1 LEEINLD
8 KSYNPKNVED
18 KWYSVWTE
26 RDYFKAK
33 TGEGFDNGNAYTIVI
48 PPPNVTGILHIG
60 HALNA
65 TFQDVM
71 IRYHKMLGMNTLWLP
86 GTDHAGIATQNVVE
100 KALAKEKKR
109 RHDLGREKFVEKV
122 WEWKHATGSNIINQ
136 LKKMGASCD
145 WSRERFTMDEGLSTA
160 VRKVFVS
167 LYNEGLIYR
176 GNRITNWC
184 PRCTTALS
192 NDEVEFHDLPGKLWH
207 IKYPIIKDASRK
219 DLPDYLIVATTR
231 PETMLGD
238 TAVAVSPKDERYKN
252 LVGMKIMLPLMS
264 REIPIVADDY
274 IDMAFGTGAVK
285 VTPSHDPNDFEIGKR
300 HNLESITVLDIHG
313 KINENAPAYKGMTRF
328 DARKKIVEDLEA
340 MGLLV
345 KIEDHSHAVGHCYRC
360 DTIIEPYLSTQWFVN
375 MKPLAEMAIAAV
387 RDGEIEFMPK
397 RWEKTYFHWLENV
410 RDWCISRQLWWGH
423 RIPVWFCE
431 SCGHIN
437 VSETDPT
444 NCQKCNSDKLRQE
457 EDVLDTWFSSALWP
471 FSTLGWPEKTAD
483 LETFYP
489 TSVLIT
495 AFDIIYLWVARMI
508 MMGKKFMGKVPF
520 KKVYF
525 TMLVRDEKG
534 EKMSKS
540 KGTAIDPLKVIN
552 DYGTDALRFTLAAL
566 STPTADIN
574 LSYSTIEGY
583 RNFAN
588 KIWNAARFSLMNMTG
603 FTGKTIDEIPTLAGL
618 ELELPDKYLLARL
631 EDLIKTVRQNLDEYD
646 YSHAAFSLYEFIWSE
661 LCDWYIEIVKPRFY
675 LKEGGE
681 KSKLAAQCVLNF
693 VFVETMKL
701 LHPFMPFI
709 SEEIFTTFPKGS
721 LEKESLMVSEFPS
734 VESFN
739 AAAGLNFTNEDKND
753 IYASFKLMKE
763 IIVATRQ
770 IRAELGI
777 SPAVQIKPIIV
788 SPSGKVETIM
798 KDNLQWIKTVMR
810 AEEFDIRTAM
820 AGKHKGMAVTSVMAE
835 FAGMPDEERRIDIY
849 VPLAGLIDVEKEKD
863 RLKKEIAKA
872 DEEFEFVTKKLENK
886 NFIERANAEIVEKER
901 AKLEKYRQIKE
912 KLQATLKSFEE

>member
-8 KSYNPKNVED
+8 KSYNPKTVED
-18 KWYSVWTE
+18 KWYAVWTE
-26 RDYFKAK
+26 RDYFRAQ
-33 TGEGFDNGNAYTIVI
+33 TGEGFNNENAYTIVI

-71 IRYHKMLGMNTLWLP
+71 IRYNKMLGKNTLWLP

-100 KALAKEKKR
+100 KALAKEKVR

-122 WEWKHATGSNIINQ
+122 WEWKRTTGSNIINQ
-136 LKKMGASCD
+136 LKKLGASCD
-145 WSRERFTMDEGLSTA
+145 WSRERFTMDEGLSNA

-176 GNRITNWC
+176 GNRIINWC

-207 IKYPIIKDASRK
+207 IKYPVVKDASRK
-219 DLPDYLIVATTR
+219 DLPDFLVVATTR

-252 LVGMKIMLPLMS
+252 LIGMKIMLPLVN
-264 REIPIVADDY
+264 REIPIVADDH
-274 IDMAFGTGAVK
+274 IDMTFGTGAVK

-328 DARKKIVEDLEA
+328 DARKKIIEDLEA
-340 MGLLV
+340 LGLMA
-345 KIEDHSHAVGHCYRC
+345 KIDDHAHAVGHCYRC
-360 DTIIEPYLSTQWFVN
+360 DTVIEPYLSTQWFVD

-387 RDGEIEFMPK
+387 RDGEVEFMPK

-437 VSETDPT
+437 VSETDPA
-444 NCQKCNSDKLRQE
+444 NCQKCSSDKLRQE

-495 AFDIIYLWVARMI
+495 GFDIIYLWVARMI

-540 KGTAIDPLKVIN
+540 KGTAIDPLKVIS

-574 LSYSTIEGY
+574 LSYSAIEGY

-603 FTGKTIDEIPTLAGL
+603 FTGKTIDEIPNLASL
-618 ELELPDKYLLARL
+618 ELELPDKYLLAKL

-734 VESFN
+734 AESFK
-739 AAAGLNFTNEDKND
+739 AAAGLNFTDGDKND

-777 SPAVQIKPIIV
+777 SPAIQIKPIIV
-788 SPSGKVETIM
+788 SPSGRVENII
-798 KDNLQWIKTVMR
+798 KDNAQWIKTVMR
-810 AEEFDIRTAM
+810 AEEFDIRAVM
-820 AGKHKGMAVTSVMAE
+820 DGKPKGMAVTSIMAE
-835 FAGMPDEERRIDIY
+835 FAGMPDDERRIDIY
-849 VPLAGLIDVEKEKD
+849 LPLAGLIDIEKEKD

-872 DEEFEFVTKKLENK
+872 DEEFDFVTKKLENK

-912 KLQATLKSFEE
+912 KLQATLRSFEE

>member
-1 LEEINLD
+1 MEEINLD
-8 KSYNPKNVED
+8 KSYNPKTVED

-26 RDYFKAK
+26 RDYFRAK
-33 TGEGFDNGNAYTIVI
+33 TGEGFDNANAYTIVI

-71 IRYHKMLGMNTLWLP
+71 IRYNKMLGKNTLWLP

-100 KALAKEKKR
+100 KALAKEKVR

-122 WEWKHATGSNIINQ
+122 WEWKRTTGSNIINQ
-136 LKKMGASCD
+136 LKKLGASCD
-145 WSRERFTMDEGLSTA
+145 WSRERFTMDEGLSNA

-176 GNRITNWC
+176 GNRIINWC

-207 IKYPIIKDASRK
+207 IKYPVVKDASRK
-219 DLPDYLIVATTR
+219 DLPDFLVVATTR

-252 LVGMKIMLPLMS
+252 LIGMKIMLPLMN
-264 REIPIVADDY
+264 REIPIVADEY

-328 DARKKIVEDLEA
+328 DARKKIIEDLEA
-340 MGLLV
+340 LGLMV
-345 KIEDHSHAVGHCYRC
+345 KIDEHAHAVGHCYRC
-360 DTIIEPYLSTQWFVN
+360 DTVIEPYLSTQWFVD

-387 RDGEIEFMPK
+387 RDGEVEFMPK

-495 AFDIIYLWVARMI
+495 GFDIIYLWVARMI

-525 TMLVRDEKG
+525 TMLVRDDKG

-540 KGTAIDPLKVIN
+540 KGTAIDPLKVIS

-574 LSYSTIEGY
+574 LSYSAIEGY

-618 ELELPDKYLLARL
+618 ELELPDKYLLAKL

-734 VESFN
+734 AESFN
-739 AAAGLNFTNEDKND
+739 AAAGLNFTDGDKND

-777 SPAVQIKPIIV
+777 SPAIQIKPIIV
-788 SPSGKVETIM
+788 SPSDKVENII
-798 KDNLQWIKTVMR
+798 KDNAQWIKTVMR
-810 AEEFDIRTAM
+810 AEEFDIRAVM
-820 AGKHKGMAVTSVMAE
+820 AGKPKGMAVTSIMAE
-835 FAGMPDEERRIDIY
+835 FTGMPDEERRIDIY
-849 VPLAGLIDVEKEKD
+849 LPLEGLIDIEKEKD
-863 RLKKEIAKA
+863 RLKKEIIKA
-872 DEEFEFVTKKLENK
+872 DEEFDFVTKKLENK

-912 KLQATLKSFEE
+912 KLQATLASFEE